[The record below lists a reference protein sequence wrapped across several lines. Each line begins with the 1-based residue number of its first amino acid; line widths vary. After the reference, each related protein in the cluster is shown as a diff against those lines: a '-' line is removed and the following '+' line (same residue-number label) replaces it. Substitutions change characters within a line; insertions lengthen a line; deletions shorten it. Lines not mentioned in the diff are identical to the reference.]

1 MRFGSFRKIRGK
13 ISRYSLST
21 NRPEKNIPPEVQQVL
36 NSQEIIRFL
45 EDENGK
51 LIKKQPKKNSLNS
64 INFRHEVQN
73 LISFFLPKGY
83 PSSIEKGYLQYSGY
97 QFSGYLFSTAGSVL
111 STQSLLYALGLGDG
125 SIPLAVTLNW
135 IIKDGLGQFG
145 GVVFASF
152 VNNQFDQNPKR
163 WRMISSMAL
172 DLSSFLELL
181 TPLAPKYFL
190 FLASL
195 ANIGKNIS
203 YLSASASRVAIHKSF
218 TMHENLADVTA
229 KTGSQTILSSLL
241 GTSLGIYISTLVNH
255 SYPLTS
261 AAFLLCSAMHLS
273 CTYLSLQSVTIRT
286 LTHSK
291 LQEVFGNYL
300 NSLALE
306 NSRIPHS
313 SPAGVPLI
321 MTPQQFSSTEPI
333 LCHFPLSSSTRSNHS
348 PIIIGAD
355 LSEIFP
361 SLSDFQVSPT
371 LLLPSSLLPTLI
383 APSIESSRPLLL
395 SSFPRDHCLLF
406 FLPSWVPPDPR
417 HSL

>member
-1 MRFGSFRKIRGK
+1 MPRINLRSFHKIRCGYL
-13 ISRYSLST
+13 SYSSST
-21 NRPEKNIPPEVQQVL
+21 
-36 NSQEIIRFL
+36 SQELKSISSSSQITTIQQIINSN
-45 EDENGK
+45 EMIQYENNSHGK
-51 LIKKQPKKNSLNS
+51 LIQIPSNKTRNSQ
-64 INFRHEVQN
+64 QN
-73 LISFFLPKGY
+73 LQHMISFFLPKGY
-83 PSSIEKGYLQYSGY
+83 PLSVEKGYLQYSGY

-145 GVVFASF
+145 GVLFASF

-163 WRMISSMAL
+163 WRMISSIAL
-172 DLSSFLELL
+172 DMSSFLELL

-190 FLASL
+190 LLASL

-261 AAFLLCSAMHLS
+261 AAFLLCSVMHLS

-286 LTHSK
+286 LTQSK
-291 LQEVFGNYL
+291 LQEIFENYL
-300 NSLALE
+300 SNLALTNSN
-306 NSRIPHS
+306 NSRS
-313 SPAGVPLI
+313 SPATDSVPLI
-321 MTPQQFSSTEPI
+321 MTPHQFSSSKPI
-333 LCHFPLSSSTRSNHS
+333 LFDFPLPSLAQRNQS
-348 PIIIGAD
+348 PIVIGAD

-361 SLSDFQVSPT
+361 SFSDFKVRLHPVS
-371 LLLPSSLLPTLI
+371 LLLIRSL
-383 APSIESSRPLLL
+383 
-395 SSFPRDHCLLF
+395 
-406 FLPSWVPPDPR
+406 
-417 HSL
+417 

>member
-1 MRFGSFRKIRGK
+1 M
-13 ISRYSLST
+13 
-21 NRPEKNIPPEVQQVL
+21 IPLQQVV
-36 NSQEIIRFL
+36 NSQELIEFH
-45 EDENGK
+45 EYEGK
-51 LIKKQPKKNSLNS
+51 LVKFQDKNS
-64 INFRHEVQN
+64 INPINFQEN
-73 LISFFLPKGY
+73 LRNLMSFFLPKGY

-145 GVVFASF
+145 GVLFASF

-163 WRMISSMAL
+163 WRMISSVAL

-218 TMHENLADVTA
+218 TRHENLADVTA

-291 LQEVFGNYL
+291 LQEIFGSYL
-300 NSLALE
+300 ANLSCTPPFPE
-306 NSRIPHS
+306 
-313 SPAGVPLI
+313 AGVPTI

-333 LCHFPLSSSTRSNHS
+333 LFSVTPSQNSSTSAHRNQS

-361 SLSDFQVSPT
+361 SLSDFRV
-371 LLLPSSLLPTLI
+371 LPSSYLCLSLYP
-383 APSIESSRPLLL
+383 PLVLL
-395 SSFPRDHCLLF
+395 SHLTSSSFL
-406 FLPSWVPPDPR
+406 
-417 HSL
+417 SL